1 MSARINKT
9 PRAAA
14 REAVVSQKSHKRT
27 AKTSLFLLANIS
39 GMEKERRACTATHT
53 QPAAKAGNKRG
64 KVMAKSY
71 TPHRIA
77 FYVGIIAVWQAVALS
92 GLWPE
97 NIFPSPFEVAED
109 LAYSAADG
117 SLFYGIASSMWRL
130 IVGLTIAITGGV
142 IFGIFMARVE
152 VVNQTIG
159 SLVLGLQSIPS
170 VAWVPLGI
178 LWFGLTDAGII
189 FVTAIG
195 AIFAVTI
202 NTYTGVK
209 NINPHFV
216 EAARNMGAKGT
227 QLVTNVLIPAAF
239 PYMISGFKQGW
250 AFAWRG
256 VIGAEL
262 LFSFLGLGFLLN
274 VGRQLN
280 DVSQVIAIMLV
291 IMIIGVVIDGVIF
304 KRLDDKVMSRWG
316 LR

>member
-1 MSARINKT
+1 MKKI
-9 PRAAA
+9 
-14 REAVVSQKSHKRT
+14 
-27 AKTSLFLLANIS
+27 SLW
-39 GMEKERRACTATHT
+39 K
-53 QPAAKAGNKRG
+53 K
-64 KVMAKSY
+64 
-71 TPHRIA
+71 IA
-77 FYVGIIAVWQAVALS
+77 FYVILVIIWQAIATADI
-92 GLWPE
+92 WP
-97 NIFPSPFEVAED
+97 NTIFPSPLEVAED
-109 LAYSAADG
+109 LAYGVVDG
-117 SLFYGIASSMWRL
+117 SLFFGIGTSMVRL
-130 IVGLTIAITGGV
+130 MIGLAIAIAGGV
-142 IFGIFMARVE
+142 VLGIFMARIE
-152 VVNQTIG
+152 IVNQTIG

-170 VAWVPLGI
+170 IAWVPLAI

-209 NINPHFV
+209 NIDPNYIA
-216 EAARNMGAKGT
+216 AARNMGAKGS
-227 QLVTNVLIPAAF
+227 QLITAVLLPAAF

-274 VGRQLN
+274 VGRQLI

-291 IMIIGVVIDGVIF
+291 IMGIGVLVDGFVF
-304 KRLDDKVMSRWG
+304 KKIENKVMFRWG

>member
-1 MSARINKT
+1 MKKNIL
-9 PRAAA
+9 
-14 REAVVSQKSHKRT
+14 
-27 AKTSLFLLANIS
+27 AK
-39 GMEKERRACTATHT
+39 K
-53 QPAAKAGNKRG
+53 
-64 KVMAKSY
+64 
-71 TPHRIA
+71 IA
-77 FYVGIIAVWQAVALS
+77 FYIILVLVWQAIS
-92 GLWPE
+92 MSDIWPN
-97 NIFPSPFEVAED
+97 NIFPSPYEVAED
-109 LAYSAADG
+109 LVYTGADG
-117 SLFYGIASSMWRL
+117 SLFYGIGTSIMRL
-130 IVGLTIAITGGV
+130 AVGLAIAIAGGV
-142 IFGIFMARVE
+142 VLGIFMARVE
-152 VVNQTIG
+152 TVNQTIG

-170 VAWVPLGI
+170 IAWVPLAI
-178 LWFGLTDAGII
+178 LWFGLTDGGII

-209 NINPHFV
+209 NIDPHYV
-216 EAARNMGAKGT
+216 EAARNMGAKGS
-227 QLVTNVLIPAAF
+227 QLITNVLIPAAF

-291 IMIIGVVIDGVIF
+291 IMMIGIAVDGFLF
-304 KRLDDKVMSRWG
+304 KKLEDKVMSRWG